1 MKIYLKCN
9 VYGKEINALTFL
21 WFVIFRNFIRLSY
34 IFIYKEKRPYLMMKI
49 QPLNDLFM
57 DLYVLKDLF
66 YLSFSMSAFSFAS
79 TSRSPR
85 EVPATTLLIAGAS
98 FCLRAAL

>member
-49 QPLNDLFM
+49 QPLDDLFM
-57 DLYVLKDLF
+57 NLYV
-66 YLSFSMSAFSFAS
+66 
-79 TSRSPR
+79 
-85 EVPATTLLIAGAS
+85 
-98 FCLRAAL
+98 

>member
-21 WFVIFRNFIRLSY
+21 WFVISRNFIRLSY

-49 QPLNDLFM
+49 QPLDDLVM
-57 DLYVLKDLF
+57 DLSV
-66 YLSFSMSAFSFAS
+66 
-79 TSRSPR
+79 
-85 EVPATTLLIAGAS
+85 
-98 FCLRAAL
+98 